1 MADKPSEPPFAKVIG
16 PDEGL
21 SYWQPLPSS
30 GYVTVKLLPDNMP
43 YDTFSSGTQI
53 LPPGR
58 SIREHGHRQNHELV
72 FIYEGR
78 GICVID
84 DVTYQIEPGTTVLF
98 GRLAQHRI
106 ENTGDTDMK
115 MFWVFFPPGL
125 ENWFH
130 AIGRPRRSGEQM
142 PEPFPRPDDVA
153 DVMAQMRFTT
163 R

>member
-1 MADKPSEPPFAKVIG
+1 MPEQHREIPFAKVIG

-30 GYVTVKLLPDNMP
+30 GYATVKLMPDNMP

-78 GICVID
+78 GCCVID
-84 DVTYQIEPGTTVLF
+84 DVRYEIEPGTTVLF
-98 GRLAQHRI
+98 GRLAQHLI
-106 ENTGDTDMK
+106 ENTGDVDMK

-130 AIGRPRRSGEQM
+130 AIGRVRQVGDPM
-142 PEPFPRPDDVA
+142 PEPFDRPDNVA
-153 DVMAQMRFTT
+153 DVMAQMRFST